1 MEQPLKHEAL
11 EQDIARLSQEVRERQ
26 EKSGAED
33 SETAVRE
40 TLRKRIYSESQA
52 APASPSLGGP
62 TPSAPVAGEGGASPI
77 LPAYLQKESPEMKL
91 KVEELIDMTFHQGI
105 DKAVAEARQYGPF
118 VLDAFH
124 DTLTSKMHEELKSRG
139 LI

>member
-26 EKSGAED
+26 ERAGAEE

-40 TLRKRIYSESQA
+40 TLRKRIYPEPQA
-52 APASPSLGGP
+52 VP
-62 TPSAPVAGEGGASPI
+62 TPSAPAAGEGGASPI